1 MGSKYRFRKPI
12 VSERKQVEEALEI
25 IRKHGGIIKGDN
37 GSAGITEEAYEHL
50 IDAGV
55 IEKAGMEESGKTLH
69 IPREECERMPGATV
83 VDEYG
88 EGQAVCLIRVYQRP
102 DDPDTAIV
110 KKLKLRD

>member
-25 IRKHGGIIKGDN
+25 IRKHGGIVKGEN

-50 IDAGV
+50 IGEGV
-55 IEKAGMEESGKTLH
+55 IERGMEESGQTLH
-69 IPREECERMPGATV
+69 IPREECEKIPGAVV
-83 VDEYG
+83 VDEYA
-88 EGQAVCLIRVYQRP
+88 EGQSVCLMRVFQRP
-102 DDPDTAIV
+102 DNPDTAVV